1 MAKKRE
7 RMDPSEKSAALLKK
21 LTIIQ
26 LGLAGIGQA
35 QIRKIVGGDIGE
47 INGIVKLL
55 RPKTRGGKANA

>member
-7 RMDPSEKSAALLKK
+7 RMDPSERTAASLKK

-35 QIRKIVGGDIGE
+35 EIRKIVGGDIGE

-55 RPKTRGGKANA
+55 RRKARGGRADA